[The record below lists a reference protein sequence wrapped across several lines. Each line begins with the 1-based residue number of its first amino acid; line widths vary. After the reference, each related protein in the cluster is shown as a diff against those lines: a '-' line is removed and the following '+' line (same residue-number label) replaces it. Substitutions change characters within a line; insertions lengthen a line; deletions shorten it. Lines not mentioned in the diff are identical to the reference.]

1 MTPATK
7 TSATVRILADENIPA
22 VEHYAGTAAS
32 VTRFSGRELNAAHL
46 AGIDA
51 LLVRS
56 VTRVDAALLEGSQ
69 LRYVGS
75 ATSGFD
81 HIDRDYLQQRGIG
94 FSYAPGSNANSVVEY
109 VLAAIAA
116 CGDHLERVLSGTP
129 VGIVGYGVIGKAVA
143 ARLRALNVQYRVY
156 DPWLDADTIECATS
170 MSGILECGVITLH
183 AELTRKNPW
192 PSYHLLAEAE
202 LAEIPEDSLLI
213 NASRGGVVDNA
224 ALSALLAKGAGPDV
238 ILDVWEGEPQ
248 LDSTLLRQVQLG
260 TPHIAGYSLDGKLL
274 ATSMLIDAMAGNL
287 QIPLSD
293 SKSAAGNAPA
303 LLIPE
308 GVNGAAL
315 LRAVVAQ
322 RYDIWTD
329 DTDLRAATLGANA
342 ADAAAAFDQ
351 LRRNYPERREIL
363 GSRLA
368 RGTLSAGAQDL
379 LSALGCQPG
388 DFDR

>member
-1 MTPATK
+1 MMSAKK
-7 TSATVRILADENIPA
+7 TGTTVRILADENIPA
-22 VEHYAGTAAS
+22 VEHYAGSWAS
-32 VTRFSGRELNAAHL
+32 VTRFRGRELSAAHL

-56 VTRVDAALLEGSQ
+56 VTRVDASLLEGSQ
-69 LRYVGS
+69 VRYVGT

-81 HIDRDYLQQRGIG
+81 HIDRGYLQQRGMG

-116 CGDHLERVLSGTP
+116 SGDHLERILSGTP

-143 ARLRALNVQYRVY
+143 AHLRALNVQYRVY
-156 DPWLDADTIECATS
+156 DPWLDTDTVECATS
-170 MSGILECGVITLH
+170 LSGILECGVITLH
-183 AELTRKNPW
+183 AELTRKKPW

-202 LAEIPEDSLLI
+202 LAEIPADSLLI

-224 ALSALLAKGAGPDV
+224 ALSALLARGSGPNV

-248 LDSTLLRQVQLG
+248 IDSALLRQVQIG

-274 ATSMLIDAMAGNL
+274 ATSMLIDAMAAYMQL
-287 QIPLSD
+287 PLSEPG
-293 SKSAAGNAPA
+293 SAAGIAPA
-303 LLIPE
+303 LLIPD
-308 GVNGAAL
+308 GVSGAAL

-322 RYDIWTD
+322 RYDIHTD
-329 DTDLRAATLGANA
+329 DADLRAATLGVYA
-342 ADAAAAFDQ
+342 ATAAAAFDQ

-368 RGTLSAGAQDL
+368 PGELARGVGGL
-379 LSALGCQPG
+379 LSALGCEPVDSDQ
-388 DFDR
+388 